1 MAQFTMVFTT
11 RHRNNVAVEMDCNRI
26 CACITEFTT
35 KYKYLYN
42 GKELIVFHVYDADK
56 EDRHKILVS
65 IVGSLHCDDNF
76 KAIDLQ
82 SYTKE

>member
-1 MAQFTMVFTT
+1 MKEFTMVFTT
-11 RHRNNVAVEMDCNRI
+11 RHRNNVAVEMDCNLI
-26 CACITEFTT
+26 CACISEFTT

-65 IVGSLHCDDNF
+65 IVGSIHCDDNF